1 MKQRLYMNQ
10 MVKKERKILMF
21 RILKF
26 KRSNLS
32 LRTTENTINFHRS
45 GRYINHKVKKNSQHI
60 GFSWPDI

>member
-1 MKQRLYMNQ
+1 
-10 MVKKERKILMF
+10 MF

-45 GRYINHKVKKNSQHI
+45 GRYIDHEVKKNSQHI
-60 GFSWPDI
+60 GYFSPWPDI